1 MKLTMKITIDTDR
14 KVIEI
19 DQAINLKDFIKGL
32 KKMLGSDWEEYSIE
46 QRTPWYYYP
55 WYPGT
60 AYYTNT
66 DDTLWV
72 DRSKFT
78 STLQHE
84 N

>member
-1 MKLTMKITIDTDR
+1 MKLTIDTDR

-19 DQAINLKDFIKGL
+19 DQAINLKDLIKGL
-32 KKMLGSDWEEYSIE
+32 KKLLGSDWEEYFIE

-55 WYPGT
+55 WHPGIT
-60 AYYTNT
+60 YYTNT

-72 DRSKFT
+72 DRSKLT
-78 STLQHE
+78 SPLQHE